1 MKIYQS
7 LAKGLAL
14 CILPAALLAGCSSD
28 ASYDTEV
35 SEMEEVSA
43 HTETSGNGEISGD
56 ASETAVDGEGAQ
68 DAQAVDVS
76 VSADT
81 SEMFT
86 ERDLNASYDE
96 STAARITLDPSGS
109 SCDSDAIVIGENT
122 VTITDEGTYILS
134 GTLDAGMVIV
144 DARDSDKVWLVLDQ
158 VSISNDTS
166 AALYVREADKVVI
179 TLAEGSENSLYTQ
192 GNYEAID
199 DNNIDSAVFSK
210 ADLTINGS
218 GTLNVTAEIGHGIV
232 SKDDLVITGG
242 TLTISSANHGLSA
255 NDSVRITNGALTI
268 ISGKDGIQAEN
279 TEDASLG
286 FVYIQSGTFQITSGD
301 DGAHGD
307 DALSISGGEL
317 TITESYEGL
326 EGLSI
331 TISGGTIDIVSS
343 DDGLNAAGGND
354 ESGFMAGPG
363 RPDDFASEDTESM
376 FIEISGGTLYV
387 NASGDG
393 MDSNGSIRVSGGAVY
408 ISGPTDGANG
418 ALDYASSVTM
428 TGGTLIA
435 AGSSGMAES
444 FSDASTQGVIMV
456 NVDSQET
463 DSLIQLSDADG
474 NLLLSWTAPKGFSNV
489 VVSCPDIIQGNTYT
503 LDAGSS
509 QTSITMD
516 SFVYNGGSGM
526 GSSMPQ
532 DAGNM
537 PGGRRR

>member
-331 TISGGTIDIVSS
+331 TISGGT
-343 DDGLNAAGGND
+343 
-354 ESGFMAGPG
+354 
-363 RPDDFASEDTESM
+363 
-376 FIEISGGTLYV
+376 LYV

-516 SFVYNGGSGM
+516 SLVYNGGSGM
-526 GSSMPQ
+526 GNSMPQ